1 MAEMGAFTVR
11 DPLPSPA
18 LTNTRHEQTLDGE
31 AWKHRPPYQIQ
42 DLNEFGEIKWRA
54 HCECGKVKYSLK
66 RDQPLNAKF
75 CHCRG
80 CQVMHG
86 APFQWCSIF
95 HKEDVR
101 FDEGASNLTF
111 YSATHRTR
119 EYETPT
125 KVYCSFCRTPIM
137 DEGRNVCLLFPQLIE
152 FRGSPDEQRKQQ
164 EIFKPKYGLCRPKC
178 ELSLTCM
185 ADATSFM
192 KTA

>member
-1 MAEMGAFTVR
+1 MAEMNASKLT

-18 LTNTRHEQTLDGE
+18 MTNTRYEQTLDGE
-31 AWKHRPPYQIQ
+31 EWKHRPPYQLQ
-42 DLNEFGEIKWRA
+42 DMNEFGEVKWRG
-54 HCECGKVKYSLK
+54 HCQCGKVAYSLK
-66 RDQPLNAKF
+66 RDQPLNAKA

-86 APFQWCSIF
+86 APLQWSVIF

-111 YSATHRTR
+111 YNAAHKSR

-125 KVYCSFCRTPIM
+125 KVSCAFCRTPIM

-152 FRGSPDEQRKQQ
+152 FHGSQDEQRKQMEQ
-164 EIFKPKYGLCRPKC
+164 FKPKYVFKP
-178 ELSLTCM
+178 LS
-185 ADATSFM
+185 SGGRR
-192 KTA
+192 

>member
-1 MAEMGAFTVR
+1 MAEMGALQVR

-42 DLNEFGEIKWRA
+42 DLNEFGEIQWRA
-54 HCECGKVKYSLK
+54 HCECGRVKYSLK

-101 FDEGASNLTF
+101 FDEGTSNLTF
-111 YSATHRTR
+111 YSATHKTR

-125 KVYCSFCRTPIM
+125 KVCCSFCRTPIM

-152 FRGSPDEQRKQQ
+152 FHGSPDEQRMQQ
-164 EIFKPKYGLCRPKC
+164 EIFKPKYGLYDPGV
-178 ELSLTCM
+178 
-185 ADATSFM
+185 
-192 KTA
+192 